1 MSFTSTKTF
10 GVWNVLNTA
19 ILTAKWAREQMRLLK
34 DLTNLQMTGMIEDNL
49 EKNILMQTK
58 SKNTDRLNI
67 FVMERVQIT
76 LNSVKKDGV

>member
-1 MSFTSTKTF
+1 
-10 GVWNVLNTA
+10 
-19 ILTAKWAREQMRLLK
+19 MRLLK